1 MYIGTPWSSWT
12 TREKGT
18 HRTKG
23 VMHMLTCLMAVLN
36 VFLVRDH
43 LEQLVLRDHQASL
56 VKRYEVVIDS
66 HSYCNALLNVYR
78 DLMDYKVYLV
88 IKEALVTP

>member
-1 MYIGTPWSSWT
+1 
-12 TREKGT
+12 
-18 HRTKG
+18 
-23 VMHMLTCLMAVLN
+23 MLTCLMAVLN